1 MAEEAKATQPTMDEA
16 VKAASGKTILYKITC
31 DCYWNDIMWHK
42 DDRVELPADL
52 KPLEYFE
59 KVTK

>member
-1 MAEEAKATQPTMDEA
+1 MDEVKDMTAPEKGAKAN
-16 VKAASGKTILYKITC
+16 TILYKVTC
-31 DCYWNDIMWHK
+31 DCYWDDVLWHK
-42 DDRVELPADL
+42 DDRVELPADA

>member
-1 MAEEAKATQPTMDEA
+1 MAEELKATQPMNEA
-16 VKAASGKTILYKITC
+16 VEAASGKTILYKIIC
-31 DCYWNDIMWHK
+31 DCYWNNILWHK

-59 KVTK
+59 KVTN

>member
-1 MAEEAKATQPTMDEA
+1 MDEVKDMTAPEKGAKAN
-16 VKAASGKTILYKITC
+16 TILYKVTC
-31 DCYWNDIMWHK
+31 DCYWDNVLWHK
-42 DDRVELPADL
+42 DDRVELPADA

>member
-1 MAEEAKATQPTMDEA
+1 MADENKAGAQPKDDA
-16 VKAASGKTILYKITC
+16 SKAESGKTILYKVTC
-31 DCYWNDIMWHK
+31 DCYWDNVLWHK
-42 DDRVELPADL
+42 DDRVELPENL